1 MTDRSG
7 QELPAPG
14 DAPPGGDAG
23 TTQAA
28 RLARSHVELRRVAG
42 IAAAGAASSEVF
54 AAVARA
60 ASAVID
66 GRTTSLVRFDGD
78 GPSLVLA
85 VQNGS
90 LLAGTRI
97 AVGRRSVA
105 AIVQQTGRTARIDD
119 YSDLPG
125 AAAWVQ
131 ELGLRSAVGAP
142 VRVDG
147 RLWGMLTASSTE
159 AALPPDT
166 EDNLTQFA
174 GIIEAAIAG
183 AQARD
188 GLRALAD
195 EQAALLRVA
204 RLVARGADQAEL
216 FGAVASEA
224 SGLIDGEPTTLVRFD
239 EPRVYTVVAS
249 HRGPAPVGA
258 RVEIAPE
265 DEGVIAEILRTR
277 RPARLDDYGS
287 RRGRVHARDDYGVL
301 SSVGVPIIV
310 NDRIWGVLGATDD
323 RRLPE
328 SAEARL
334 AQFAGLVAA
343 AVANAQARAELR
355 TLADEQSALRRVAEL
370 VARGTSLEEVFRAVT
385 TEASALLD
393 HLPAALLRYESEQLA
408 VVVAAAN
415 SPVPVGLE
423 LSLHAGTGTGEVLRT
438 GRPQRTRSFDRTGLA
453 DVARELAVA
462 ASVAVPVIVEG
473 RVWGS
478 LSTTTSGPEI
488 PEGTESRL
496 IQFAELAAAAIA
508 TAENRAK
515 LTASRARV
523 VATADETRRRL
534 QRDVHDGAQQ
544 RLVHTIIALKLAR
557 DALAAEEPV
566 AALVDEALR
575 NAERANRELRDVVRG
590 ILPASLTRGGL
601 RLGVEA
607 LAADLPVPVDVRVA
621 TRRLPARIETTAY
634 FIVAE
639 ALTNV
644 VKHAEAGA
652 ATVDVA
658 TDGDS
663 LVIAVRD
670 DGVGGADPALG
681 TGLTGLSDRI
691 EAARGTLTI
700 TSSAGLGTTL
710 LVRLPVDQ
718 EPASGDGGPHRRRP
732 ESARD
737 S

>member
-1 MTDRSG
+1 MPEPAPARCFAPADRS
-7 QELPAPG
+7 A
-14 DAPPGGDAG
+14 
-23 TTQAA
+23 
-28 RLARSHVELRRVAG
+28 
-42 IAAAGAASSEVF
+42 
-54 AAVARA
+54 
-60 ASAVID
+60 
-66 GRTTSLVRFDGD
+66 
-78 GPSLVLA
+78 
-85 VQNGS
+85 
-90 LLAGTRI
+90 
-97 AVGRRSVA
+97 
-105 AIVQQTGRTARIDD
+105 
-119 YSDLPG
+119 
-125 AAAWVQ
+125 
-131 ELGLRSAVGAP
+131 
-142 VRVDG
+142 
-147 RLWGMLTASSTE
+147 
-159 AALPPDT
+159 
-166 EDNLTQFA
+166 
-174 GIIEAAIAG
+174 
-183 AQARD
+183 
-188 GLRALAD
+188 
-195 EQAALLRVA
+195 
-204 RLVARGADQAEL
+204 
-216 FGAVASEA
+216 
-224 SGLIDGEPTTLVRFD
+224 
-239 EPRVYTVVAS
+239 
-249 HRGPAPVGA
+249 
-258 RVEIAPE
+258 
-265 DEGVIAEILRTR
+265 
-277 RPARLDDYGS
+277 
-287 RRGRVHARDDYGVL
+287 
-301 SSVGVPIIV
+301 
-310 NDRIWGVLGATDD
+310 
-323 RRLPE
+323 
-328 SAEARL
+328 
-334 AQFAGLVAA
+334 
-343 AVANAQARAELR
+343 
-355 TLADEQSALRRVAEL
+355 
-370 VARGTSLEEVFRAVT
+370 
-385 TEASALLD
+385 
-393 HLPAALLRYESEQLA
+393 
-408 VVVAAAN
+408 
-415 SPVPVGLE
+415 
-423 LSLHAGTGTGEVLRT
+423 
-438 GRPQRTRSFDRTGLA
+438 RSFDRTGLA
-453 DVARELAVA
+453 DVARELAVV

-607 LAADLPVPVDVRVA
+607 LAADLPVLVDVRVA

-644 VKHAEAGA
+644 VKHAQASA

-710 LVRLPVDQ
+710 LVRLP
-718 EPASGDGGPHRRRP
+718 SGPRAGVRARRT
-732 ESARD
+732 S
-737 S
+737 